1 MVRAMN
7 EQFGVGAVMG
17 TGFRVWAR
25 NIVPFVLITAV
36 IYVPIFLWGTMTLGS
51 AGSVN
56 EVVRFTGYAALMTFF
71 LNVFVTATITYGV
84 VMELQ
89 GKRAGIG
96 ACIGVGFKR
105 LLPAMGVAVLSL
117 LAIGGVILLCLLP
130 VIAIGSAGIIFL
142 IPGVIFAMII
152 FCRLYVAMP
161 ASVVEKPGVMG
172 ALTRSGQL
180 TMGRKGQIFGIVLLL
195 GVMSWAIGKLQG
207 AMFEPRSIAD
217 LRLSVYISL
226 GIQVLT
232 GSLGS
237 VISAVAYYYLRNEK
251 EGTSASE
258 LASVFE

>member
-1 MVRAMN
+1 MN
-7 EQFGVGAVMG
+7 EMFGVGTVMG
-17 TGFRVWAR
+17 TGFRVWGR
-25 NIVPFVLITAV
+25 NLLPFCFITAL
-36 IYVPIFLWGTMTLGS
+36 IYLPIFIWGSVTLGS
-51 AGSVN
+51 ASGVD
-56 EVVRFTGYAALMTFF
+56 EVVKFAGYMAAVTFL

-89 GKRAGIG
+89 GKRAGIV

-105 LLPAMGVAVLSL
+105 LFPAIGVALLTV
-117 LAIGGVILLCLLP
+117 LAIGGVVMLSALP
-130 VIAIGSAGIIFL
+130 MAAVGAAGIIFL
-142 IPGVIFAMII
+142 IPGMIFAVIL
-152 FCRLYVAMP
+152 FCRFYVAMP

-180 TMGRKGQIFGIVLLL
+180 TAGHKGQIFGIIFLL
-195 GVMSWAIGKLQG
+195 GLIGWAIGKLQG
-207 AMFEPRSIAD
+207 AVFEPKTIAD
-217 LRLSVYISL
+217 LKVSVYISL
-226 GIQVLT
+226 GVQVLT